1 MMAPGNYD
9 RDIGRLEAVVSSLE
23 KQNTDLKAEIG
34 KLHKDLTEIKE
45 LVLQIKGGSRVLTW
59 LIGIASGGIGAA
71 LLKFILPLVAR

>member
-1 MMAPGNYD
+1 MMAPSNYD

-45 LVLQIKGGSRVLTW
+45 LVLQIKGGSRVLFW
-59 LIGIASGGIGAA
+59 IGGLVSGVSGAA
-71 LLKFILPLVAR
+71 LFKYLPLLFVK